1 MVLLQNI
8 MKQEIVL
15 VVIIILNGVSFLVF
29 FFPFLSPSFF
39 HFIFFLFFCFVFLLL
54 LHTTFSYHLISL
66 SLLPSALASSHL
78 LLIFFSSSSH
88 LLLIFSLSLSL
99 CNSLS
104 LSLCTPSHFGAT
116 NDTVVLT
123 FLYADMSLMEANEM
137 VSCFVVMC
145 LNHDQQFFPT
155 YLQLIDIQLFFSTF
169 FCSSFFKQ
177 FF

>member
-88 LLLIFSLSLSL
+88 LLLIFFSSSSHLLSLSLSL
-99 CNSLS
+99 QLSLS
-104 LSLCTPSHFGAT
+104 LSVPPVIL
-116 NDTVVLT
+116 VLRMI
-123 FLYADMSLMEANEM
+123 LWS
-137 VSCFVVMC
+137 
-145 LNHDQQFFPT
+145 
-155 YLQLIDIQLFFSTF
+155 
-169 FCSSFFKQ
+169 
-177 FF
+177 